1 MDYKQ
6 YQVLDINIEDETQR
20 NGREITVSVDTHEMI
35 TLKIGMSCTIRT
47 DETGV
52 LDLQHALER
61 ALEKISEIEE
71 AKRTEEE
78 YQRSAEA
85 QMVQAGMDAREKI
98 KAKKRLDLS
107 EQQRVDVW
115 DPQDPVNW

>member
-1 MDYKQ
+1 MEYESFH
-6 YQVLDINIEDETQR
+6 VLDIVIEDETQR

-47 DETGV
+47 DGTGV
-52 LDLQHALER
+52 EDLQHALER
-61 ALEKISEIEE
+61 ALEKLSEIEE
-71 AKRTEEE
+71 EKRKEEE
-78 YQRSAEA
+78 WQRSTEA
-85 QMVQAGMDAREKI
+85 QMIQAGIDAREKI
-98 KAKKRLDLS
+98 KAKKRLERS

>member
-1 MDYKQ
+1 MDYEQ

-20 NGREITVSVDTHEMI
+20 GGREITVSVDTHEMI

-61 ALEKISEIEE
+61 ALEKLAEV
-71 AKRTEEE
+71 EEE
-78 YQRSAEA
+78 KRKEEEWQRSTEA
-85 QMVQAGMDAREKI
+85 QMIQAGIDAREKI